1 MRYLTCSN
9 VFGCSLVA
17 SILLMLPATPLLAL
31 KPPGTAVQ
39 QPASPSS
46 ERSKVT
52 TKKPLPADVQR
63 SEPASSSSSERVQA
77 DSAVSF
83 PVDI

>member
-1 MRYLTCSN
+1 MRYLTCAN
-9 VFGCSLVA
+9 IFRRSLVA
-17 SILLMLPATPLLAL
+17 GILMMLPATPLLAL

-39 QPASPSS
+39 QPAPATPEPSG
-46 ERSKVT
+46 VT
-52 TKKPLPADVQR
+52 AEKPLPADVQR
-63 SEPASSSSSERVQA
+63 TEPASSSSSERVQA